1 MTAEQQLQAQDDA
14 GVLQADAQIVAQE
27 AESSPSVTAQEVGAE
42 TVAQDDAPDTVAD
55 APVVAADA
63 AQPDA
68 PAPVKPLSESAQTV
82 LAWIRS
88 MAAVAPH
95 QTQLTFE
102 TFLAQNIASL
112 DEFDAALGD

>member
-1 MTAEQQLQAQDDA
+1 MTE
-14 GVLQADAQIVAQE
+14 
-27 AESSPSVTAQEVGAE
+27 EVITPEVVE
-42 TVAQDDAPDTVAD
+42 TVDAAPAEPVAD
-55 APVVAADA
+55 APVVAADPV
-63 AQPDA
+63 QPDA
-68 PAPVKPLSESAQTV
+68 PAAVEEVAEVAEVVAEPVAVKPLSDSAQTV

-95 QTQLTFE
+95 HSQLTFE

>member
-1 MTAEQQLQAQDDA
+1 MTEEVIVDTPVDDA
-14 GVLQADAQIVAQE
+14 Q
-27 AESSPSVTAQEVGAE
+27 P
-42 TVAQDDAPDTVAD
+42 DAPAAVD

-68 PAPVKPLSESAQTV
+68 PAAVEEVAEVAEVVAVKPLSDSAQTV

-95 QTQLTFE
+95 HSQVTFE

>member
-1 MTAEQQLQAQDDA
+1 MTE
-14 GVLQADAQIVAQE
+14 
-27 AESSPSVTAQEVGAE
+27 EVITPEVVE
-42 TVAQDDAPDTVAD
+42 TVDAAPAEPGAD
-55 APVVAADA
+55 APVVAADPV
-63 AQPDA
+63 QPDA
-68 PAPVKPLSESAQTV
+68 PAAVEEVAEVAEIAEVAEVVAVKPLSDSAQTV

-95 QTQLTFE
+95 HSQVTFE

>member
-1 MTAEQQLQAQDDA
+1 MTEEVIVDTPVDAAPAE
-14 GVLQADAQIVAQE
+14 
-27 AESSPSVTAQEVGAE
+27 P
-42 TVAQDDAPDTVAD
+42 VAD
-55 APVVAADA
+55 APVVAADPV
-63 AQPDA
+63 QPDA
-68 PAPVKPLSESAQTV
+68 PAAVEEVAEVVAVKPLSDSAQTV

-95 QTQLTFE
+95 HSQVTFE

>member
-1 MTAEQQLQAQDDA
+1 MTE
-14 GVLQADAQIVAQE
+14 
-27 AESSPSVTAQEVGAE
+27 EVITPEVVE
-42 TVAQDDAPDTVAD
+42 TVDAAPAEPVAD
-55 APVVAADA
+55 APVVAADPV
-63 AQPDA
+63 QPDA
-68 PAPVKPLSESAQTV
+68 PAAVEEVAEVAEIAEVAEVVAVKPLSDSAQTV

-95 QTQLTFE
+95 HSQVTFE

>member
-1 MTAEQQLQAQDDA
+1 MTE
-14 GVLQADAQIVAQE
+14 
-27 AESSPSVTAQEVGAE
+27 EVITPEVVE
-42 TVAQDDAPDTVAD
+42 TVDAAPAEPVAD
-55 APVVAADA
+55 APVVAADPV
-63 AQPDA
+63 QPDA
-68 PAPVKPLSESAQTV
+68 PAAVEEVAEVAEVVAEPVAVKPLSDSAQTV

-95 QTQLTFE
+95 HSQVTFE